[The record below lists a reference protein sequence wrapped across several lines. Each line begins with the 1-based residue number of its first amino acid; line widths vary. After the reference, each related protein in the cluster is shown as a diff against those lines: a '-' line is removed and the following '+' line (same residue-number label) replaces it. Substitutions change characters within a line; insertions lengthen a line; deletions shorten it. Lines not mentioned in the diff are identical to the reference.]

1 VQVARGLT
9 SRLVAAKGIAMSLG
23 LIGFKVGMTQVFTAE
38 GVAEPVTVLHLG
50 PCPVLQIR
58 YPSSQSEK
66 GGTVVKDGY
75 AAIQLGFKDKKRKN
89 ATRPEQGHVAAGLR
103 SKRKDARQKAGVVL
117 PPKADCEPQRVIREF
132 RLDQGGGFVDP
143 KSVKAGPG
151 EASFKV
157 ERIKVSG
164 EGATKKFD
172 AYTEEMTV
180 KVGDRLTLDQVF
192 KDVLAVDVVGTSKGR
207 GTQGV
212 MKRHGFAGLPAAHG
226 AKKVHR
232 QAGSTASLASNRG
245 SGRPKKG
252 LKRAGRYGNTQVTI
266 RNLAVVRVDLENNLL
281 MIRGGIPGFPGA
293 VVTVRPTNKVGPGS
307 PKAKTVKRESAAVA
321 AKKK

>member
-1 VQVARGLT
+1 
-9 SRLVAAKGIAMSLG
+9 MSLG
-23 LIGFKVGMTQVFTAE
+23 LIGYKVGMTQVFTPE
-38 GVAEPVTVLHLG
+38 GVAEPVTVLQLG
-50 PCPVLQIR
+50 PCPVLQIKF
-58 YPSSQSEK
+58 PTASGEK
-66 GGTVVKDGY
+66 GGNVAKDGY
-75 AAIQLGFKDKKRKN
+75 AAVQLGFKDKKRKN
-89 ATRPEQGHVAAGLR
+89 ATRPEQGHVAAGLK

-132 RLDQGGGFVDP
+132 RLDRGSFVDP
-143 KSVKAGPG
+143 KTVKAAPG
-151 EASFKV
+151 EATFKV

-164 EGATKKFD
+164 EGVTKKYE
-172 AYTEEMTV
+172 AYAEDMTL
-180 KVGDRLTLDQVF
+180 KVGDKLTIDQVF
-192 KDVLAVDVVGTSKGR
+192 KDVLSVDVIGTSKGR

-252 LKRAGRYGNTQVTI
+252 LRRAGRYGNTQVTI

-281 MIRGGIPGFPGA
+281 LVRGGIPGYPGA

-307 PKAKTVKRESAAVA
+307 PKAKTLKRESPAVA

>member
-1 VQVARGLT
+1 
-9 SRLVAAKGIAMSLG
+9 MSLG
-23 LIGFKVGMTQVFTAE
+23 LIGYKVGMTQVFTAE
-38 GVAEPVTVLHLG
+38 GVAEPVTVLEVG
-50 PCPVLQIR
+50 PCPVLQIK
-58 YPSSQSEK
+58 YASAQSEK

-75 AAIQLGFKDKKRKN
+75 AALQLGFKDKKRKS

-117 PPKADCEPQRVIREF
+117 PPKADCEPQRVVREF
-132 RLDQGGGFVDP
+132 RLDHGGFVDP
-143 KSVKAGPG
+143 KTVKAGPG

-164 EGATKKFD
+164 EGATKKYD
-172 AYTEEMTV
+172 AYQEDMTV
-180 KVGDRLTLDQVF
+180 KVGDRLTLEQIF
-192 KDVLAVDVVGTSKGR
+192 KDVLAVDVIGTSKGR

-252 LKRAGRYGNTQVTI
+252 LRRAGRYGNTQVTI
-266 RNLAVVRVDLENNLL
+266 RNLAVVKVDTENNLL
-281 MIRGGIPGFPGA
+281 LIRGGIPGFPGA
-293 VVTVRPTNKVGPGS
+293 VVMVRPTNKVGPGS
-307 PKAKTVKRESAAVA
+307 PKAKTLKRETAA